1 MAGLSQTTEEKQNRE
16 KQNRETQALPMD
28 LPEARK
34 NKPGTTSSA
43 RSKRAKMKAKK
54 PNVNR

>member
-34 NKPGTTSSA
+34 NE
-43 RSKRAKMKAKK
+43 RRATMKAKK